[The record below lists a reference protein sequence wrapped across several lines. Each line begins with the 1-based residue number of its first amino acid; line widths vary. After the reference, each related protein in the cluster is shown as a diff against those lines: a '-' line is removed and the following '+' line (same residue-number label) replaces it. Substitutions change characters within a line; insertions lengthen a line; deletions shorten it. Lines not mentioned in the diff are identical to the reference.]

1 MSSGT
6 TAPTPAAPGAPPR
19 DYSLT
24 GPEQRRAAERGLVGA
39 DWWLPTVDR
48 EEMLAI
54 MRRRDWPAAWHTVV
68 WLALLVAAGA
78 WVAAT
83 WRSWWSIPACLV
95 YGTLYGS
102 VSDARWHECG
112 HRTAFRTRWLNDAVY
127 QVASFMDLREP
138 VSWRWSHHRHH
149 ADTLIVGRDPEI
161 AFQRPIRWRHVVAEL
176 FALRSFVAEMRKYA
190 ANVLGRLHPEEADY
204 VPPREA
210 ARAIRGGRI
219 HAAIWAATVVAAVA
233 SRSMLP
239 LVLVGLPSLYGR
251 WLLVVY
257 GATQHAGMD
266 EDVLDHRRNTRTVL
280 MNPVSRW
287 AYMNMNYHLEHHMF
301 PSVPF
306 HALPRLHALVRDQL
320 PAPFPSIVAA
330 YRAILPALHRQ
341 RRGATYAM
349 SPGATAR

>member
-1 MSSGT
+1 MK
-6 TAPTPAAPGAPPR
+6 R
-19 DYSLT
+19 DYRLT
-24 GPEQRRAAERGLVGA
+24 GPEGPRAVDAGLAGA
-39 DWWLPTVDR
+39 KWWTPRVDR
-48 EEMLAI
+48 AEMLAI
-54 MRRRDWPAAWHTVV
+54 MQRTDARAAADTVL
-68 WLALLVAAGA
+68 WLALTAASGWWLA
-78 WVAAT
+78 VT
-83 WRSWWSIPACLV
+83 WLSWWTLPAAFV

-127 QVASFMDLREP
+127 QVAAFMDLREP

-161 AFQRPIRWRHVVAEL
+161 AFQRPIRWGRVVAEL
-176 FALRSFVAEMRKYA
+176 FALRSFAAEARKYW
-190 ANVLGRLHPEEADY
+190 ANVRGRLHPEEADY

-210 ARAIRGGRI
+210 ARAIRAGRV
-219 HAAIWAATVVAAVA
+219 HAAIWVATAAAAVW

-239 LVLVGLPSLYGR
+239 MMLVGLPSLYGR

-257 GATQHAGMD
+257 GATQHAGMA

-320 PAPFPSIVAA
+320 PAPFPSIASA
-330 YRAILPALHRQ
+330 YRAILPAMHRQ
-341 RRGATYAM
+341 RRDLAYTM
-349 SPGATAR
+349 PPGAPAR